1 MKIRDFFENY
11 RHCYEI
17 HVTIYEKNNRLK
29 GGWVIYTDE
38 EYDNFINDY
47 GDEEFEKWSVE
58 HGVECTQFYFFFIS
72 F

>member
-17 HVTIYEKNNRLK
+17 DVTIYGKNNRLK
-29 GGWVIYTDE
+29 GGRDIYTDE
-38 EYDNFINDY
+38 EYENFIKDY

-58 HGVECTQFYFFFIS
+58 HREECTQFYFFL
-72 F
+72 